1 MVTKILD
8 GLDVASQKITN
19 VATGTNPGDAIN
31 LAQLQLALA
40 GLDPKQSVRTA
51 TTTNIT
57 LSGLTAVNGYTPVAG
72 DRILVKNQTDATQN
86 GIYAAASGAWAR
98 TADASAG
105 TLSPGAVVTAEV
117 GTTDADTVWLLTT
130 DDPFTVGTSTQ
141 TWSKW
146 GGGGGAYTAGN
157 GVSISGS
164 VINVVPGSGLVA
176 DGTSVRIDP
185 NSTAVGRHR
194 SYAVPAGTNPVVTHD
209 LNTTAIGAQL
219 WDISGAAPVQVLAAM
234 QATSTTTVTV
244 PTTATTGQ
252 YRLDLVG

>member
-57 LSGLTAVNGYTPVAG
+57 MSGLSAVNGYTPVAG

-86 GIYAAASGAWAR
+86 GIYTASSGAWTR
-98 TADASAG
+98 TADAAAG
-105 TLSPGAVVTAEV
+105 TLSAGAVVTAEL

-130 DDPFTVGTSTQ
+130 DDPFALS
-141 TWSKW
+141 
-146 GGGGGAYTAGN
+146 AGVY
-157 GVSISGS
+157 VS
-164 VINVVPGSGLVA
+164 VPSEA
-176 DGTSVRIDP
+176 TDGPPLKS
-185 NSTAVGRHR
+185 A
-194 SYAVPAGTNPVVTHD
+194 
-209 LNTTAIGAQL
+209 
-219 WDISGAAPVQVLAAM
+219 VLAA
-234 QATSTTTVTV
+234 ATMKSN
-244 PTTATTGQ
+244 A
-252 YRLDLVG
+252 